1 VRKSQWSDAAITG
14 WVGVEQGQVEGSP
27 DLHNAAVAAGQQVLA
42 VSGHQ
47 NALKTNLKQNALK
60 TQLKPNAYDL
70 LRDKNSK
77 CTENIFK
84 SECLRFIHC
93 NNGWQYFHRK
103 END

>member
-1 VRKSQWSDAAITG
+1 MERSLLLVVRKSQWSDAAITG

-27 DLHNAAVAAGQQVLA
+27 DLHDAAVAAGQQVLA

-47 NALKTNLKQNALK
+47 NALKTH
-60 TQLKPNAYDL
+60 LKPNAYDL

-84 SECLRFIHC
+84 SECLRFMHC
-93 NNGWQYFHRK
+93 KNGWQYFHRP